1 MSERSQNTSDNQEID
16 LSQIS
21 GLTKNYLKR
30 LRSYPVRIIFL
41 IKKRILLFLIMIL
54 TGVCFGLFLDNAVK
68 YKTKIIVTPNYGT
81 TEYLYSNIELLNSKK
96 LNKEIKFGNNLL
108 SLKSISDIK
117 VEPIIDVYRLVNEN
131 EKNLELIK
139 LMAEDDKM
147 DVILKNEVT
156 SRNYKQHTIIIESF
170 KPLSKTKDIEPIL
183 HYLNFNKYYENL
195 KNRVLENTKGRLI
208 YNEKMI
214 GQIDSIIRTFSNQR
228 DNINDKLVYNN
239 ENLGLNDLMNLKD
252 RLIIEL
258 GNRKIELYN
267 YDKIIKDNSV
277 VLNIKVKKSFLER
290 KAILLPV
297 IVLLFFMFYGVFF
310 TNDEKKI

>member
-1 MSERSQNTSDNQEID
+1 MSEISQNTSDNQEID

-21 GLTKNYLKR
+21 SLTKIYLIK
-30 LRSYPVRIIFL
+30 LRCYPARIFFL
-41 IKKRILLFLIMIL
+41 IKKRILLFTIMIL
-54 TGVCFGLFLDNAVK
+54 IGVFVGLFLDSSNK
-68 YKTKIIVTPNYGT
+68 YKSKIIVTPNYGT
-81 TEYLYSNIELLNSKK
+81 TEYLYSNIELLNSRG

-131 EKNLELIK
+131 DKNLELIK

-147 DVILKNEVT
+147 DVILKNDVT
-156 SRNYKQHTIIIESF
+156 SRNYKQHTIIIESY
-170 KPLSKTKDIEPIL
+170 KPLSKSKDIEPIL
-183 HYLNFNKYYENL
+183 QYLNYNKYYENL
-195 KNRVLENTKGRLI
+195 KKSVLENTKSRLV

-214 GQIDSIIRTFSNQR
+214 GQIDSIIRKFSNKSEY
-228 DNINDKLVYNN
+228 INDKLVYNN

-252 RLIIEL
+252 RLIIDL

-267 YDKIIKDNSV
+267 FDKIIKDNSL

-290 KAILLPV
+290 KAIISPI
-297 IVLLFFMFYGVFF
+297 IVFLLFIIYGIFF
-310 TNDEKKI
+310 TYNEKKI